1 MSLAE
6 LSEHDNV
13 YPADV
18 AELAANS
25 ISGGWSDEPVLVVE
39 KLK

>member
-25 ISGGWSDEPVLVVE
+25 INNGWSDQPIMVLE
-39 KLK
+39 KPK